1 MINTSKQH
9 DALHTKNDE
18 MNDSLLPFLIEN
30 RGVRGFA
37 VDIRAGLDTMFA
49 WRDYPADVR
58 RLLGEALA
66 ATPLLAADL
75 PKGARFNL
83 QFQGKGALQ
92 MLVTQV
98 DSQLELRGMA
108 KNDPTAE
115 GDFHRLMSGGV
126 LACLLESPASTQNY
140 QATVEIVGES
150 LAESLQVY
158 FQRSEQLSTLILLA
172 AGPQR
177 LAGMLVQ
184 RLPENS
190 RDDDWHHVYTLFR
203 TLGQQEL
210 LDTDATTLLNRLF
223 FEDTVRVFE
232 PRPLTMKCRCS
243 HAQISAMLLSMGEPE
258 VQSIVKEQGQ
268 VEVTCEFCGRH
279 YPFTPIEVRE
289 LFAGAQTATPTAA
302 RH

>member
-1 MINTSKQH
+1 
-9 DALHTKNDE
+9 

-30 RGVRGFA
+30 RGVRGFV
-37 VDIRAGLDTMFA
+37 VDIRSGIDAMFG
-49 WRDYPADVR
+49 WRNYPDDVR

-75 PKGARFNL
+75 SPGARFNL

-98 DSQLELRGMA
+98 DAQLELRGMA
-108 KNDPTAE
+108 KHDNTAS

-126 LACLLESPASTQNY
+126 LACLLEPKLGADRY

-158 FQRSEQLSTLILLA
+158 FQRSEQLSTLLLLA

-177 LAGMLVQ
+177 LAGIMVQ
-184 RLPENS
+184 RLPENAS
-190 RDDDWHHVYTLFR
+190 DDDWHHVYTLFR
-203 TLGQQEL
+203 TLAEKEL
-210 LDTDATTLLNRLF
+210 LDTDAPTLLNRLF
-223 FEDTVRVFE
+223 FEDTVRTFE
-232 PRPLTMKCRCS
+232 PRPLRLACRCS

-258 VQSIVKEQGQ
+258 VTAIVEEQGK

-279 YPFTPIEVRE
+279 YPFTRIEVKE
-289 LFAGAQTATPTAA
+289 LFVGAQTATPTAA